1 MTQKFELKDGEIVFE
16 NDMIFISDKAKM
28 HKHLT
33 LISSVVWVLVGLKNA
48 VVFNQTTVEI
58 IDYFWIVLGVI
69 NLLVFVVIL
78 LRSTTNTIMVKDVK
92 SIKLK
97 RRFTNTILDIKLKN
111 NRVRRV
117 IQFDEP
123 EELKVFIQRYYQTIL
138 HL

>member
-1 MTQKFELKDGEIVFE
+1 MTQKFELKDGEIIFE
-16 NDMIFISDKAKM
+16 NDVIFISDKAKK

-33 LISSVVWVLVGLKNA
+33 LISSAVWILVGLKNA
-48 VVFNQTTVEI
+48 MVFDRETVET

-78 LRSTTNTIMVKDVK
+78 RRSTVNMITLNDVK

-97 RRFTNTILDIKLKN
+97 RRFSNIVLDIKLKN

-117 IQFDEP
+117 IQFYEP
-123 EELKVFIQRYYQTIL
+123 EELKRFIQKNYPTIQQF
-138 HL
+138 